1 MKILYKIIFISIFLS
16 VSSIYAQSKKIISL
30 EFRTR
35 DLPFGLTEKVPAE
48 KPVIGLAL
56 SGGGARGLAHVGVL
70 KALVEAGVDLEI
82 ITGTS
87 MGSIIGGL
95 YAVGYTVDELDS
107 IARKTNWNDLLL
119 NSGTG
124 RRELF
129 VDQKITEDRALL
141 SLRLDGLTPIIPTA
155 FNDGQKLSNYL
166 TLLILKAPIHSQN
179 NFDDLLVKF
188 RAVCT
193 NLVTGE
199 LVSIDKGLL
208 SKALRASSSV
218 SFFLTP
224 VKWDSLILVDG
235 GLVSNIPVTTTK
247 KTGADFVIAVDA
259 TSPLHSREQ
268 IKLPWFVADQVVS
281 IPMMHLNKMEVDLSD
296 ALIVPPLNNISASDF
311 SNIDS
316 IINIGYNTTVGQLEN
331 IKSKLHSIY
340 LSRLSADNFFIKNV
354 AADNDQPGEFL
365 PYLKKYASLDS
376 VSGMVLKKDMITLY
390 ESGRYNKL
398 DVELTNTGDSVRLK
412 FLYELKPII
421 KATRIVGVN
430 TVDSAYTQTLLSG
443 LAGQPYSKTLVVKYV
458 IKILKYFR
466 SKGNVIANFVK
477 EDFDPASGELL
488 LYFNMGIISD
498 IRIEGSYT
506 NKSLIMRELPFR
518 PGDYLSYG
526 KLKEGIKNLSTTSF
540 FKNVEM
546 SVVTKNNRNE
556 LVIHVEEKA
565 SNLLRFGFLAD
576 EAYNAQI
583 SLDIRDENL
592 FGSGTEAG
600 LFLFGGASNR
610 AYIFELKNHRILNTY
625 FTYNISA
632 YYKFSDIGIYEKN
645 PIGSD
650 NTFSI
655 LKTGEYR
662 QIFYGASLSL
672 GTQIEKFGN
681 LIFTGKYQFDKVKN
695 TEEDKII
702 PYKTKLVSITAS
714 TTVDNMDKYPYP
726 QRGLY
731 FTGFYET
738 AQSFLGGEQSFT
750 RVGMEFRYFFK
761 LGKRSTFVPRMRMG
775 FGDNTMPLSEQ
786 FLLGG
791 MNSFFGMRENESRGR
806 QVFLAS
812 LMYRIKLP
820 FQVFFDTYL
829 KFRYDLG
836 STWEE
841 ESQIRF
847 KDLRHGIGAT
857 ISFDTPV
864 GPADFAIGRSF
875 LLKRNLPENPV
886 SWGEILFYFSI
897 GYEINI

>member
-1 MKILYKIIFISIFLS
+1 MKILYKIIFISLFLS
-16 VSSIYAQSKKIISL
+16 LSCIHAQSKKIISL
-30 EFRTR
+30 EFRTKN
-35 DLPFGLTEKVPAE
+35 LPFGLTEKVPVE

-56 SGGGARGLAHVGVL
+56 SGGGARGLVHVGVL
-70 KALVEAGVDLEI
+70 KALLDAGIKPEI

-87 MGSIIGGL
+87 MGSIVGGL
-95 YAVGYTVDELDS
+95 YAVGYTIDELDS
-107 IARKTNWNDLLL
+107 IARNTHWNDLLL

-129 VDQKITEDRALL
+129 VDQKITEDRALFT
-141 SLRLDGLTPIIPTA
+141 LRLDGLTPVIPTA
-155 FNDGQKLSNYL
+155 FNDGQRLSNYL
-166 TLLILKAPIHSQN
+166 TLLTLKAPIHTQN

-199 LVSIDKGLL
+199 LVTIKEGLL

-218 SFFLTP
+218 SFFLKP
-224 VKWDSLILVDG
+224 VEWDSLILVDG

-247 KTGADFVIAVDA
+247 ETGADFVIAVNA
-259 TSPLHSREQ
+259 TSPLHSREE

-281 IPMMHLNKMEVDLSD
+281 IPMMHLNKKEIDLSD
-296 ALIVPPLNNISASDF
+296 ALIVPPLNNVSASDF

-316 IINIGYNTTVGQLEN
+316 IINIGYNTTIALVEN
-331 IKSKLHSIY
+331 IKSRLDSIS
-340 LSRLSADNFFIKNV
+340 LSRLSKDNFYVKNV
-354 AADNDQPGEFL
+354 IVDYNQPGEFL
-365 PYLKKYASLDS
+365 PYLKKYASMDS
-376 VSGMVLKKDMITLY
+376 VSGMVLRKDMITLY
-390 ESGRYNKL
+390 ESGRYQNL
-398 DVELTNTGDSVRLK
+398 NVELTDIGDSIRLK
-412 FLYELKPII
+412 ILYELKPLI
-421 KATRIVGVN
+421 KSIKVVGVN
-430 TVDSAYTQTLLSG
+430 TTDSTYEQKILSK

-458 IKILKYFR
+458 IKILKHLR
-466 SKGNVIANFVK
+466 SKEYVLANFVK
-477 EDFDPASGELL
+477 EDFDPETGELL
-488 LYFNMGIISD
+488 LYFDMGIISN
-498 IRIEGSYT
+498 IGSEGSYT
-506 NKSLIMRELPFR
+506 NESLVLRELPFKA
-518 PGDYLSYG
+518 GDYLSYG
-526 KLKEGIKNLSTTSF
+526 KLKEGIKNLSATSF
-540 FKNVEM
+540 FKNIEI
-546 SVVTKNNRNE
+546 SVVSENGQNN
-556 LVIHVEEKA
+556 LIIHVEEKA

-592 FGSGTEAG
+592 FGSGTEIG

-625 FTYNISA
+625 LTYNIGA
-632 YYKFSDIGIYEKN
+632 YYKFSDIGVYEQTSTS
-645 PIGSD
+645 SD
-650 NTFSI
+650 KTFST

-681 LIFTGKYQFDKVKN
+681 LIFTGKYQFDEVKN
-695 TEEDKII
+695 TEGNNVI
-702 PYKTKLVSITAS
+702 PYKTKLVSLMAS

-750 RVGMEFRYFFK
+750 KIGMEFRYFFK
-761 LGKRSTFVPRMRMG
+761 LGKRSTFVPRIMMG

-820 FQVFFDTYL
+820 FRIFFDTYL

-847 KDLRHGIGAT
+847 KDLRHGVGGV
-857 ISFDTPV
+857 ISFDTPI
-864 GPADFAIGRSF
+864 GPADFSLGRSF
-875 LLKRNLPENPV
+875 LLKRKLPENPLI
-886 SWGEILFYFSI
+886 WGDILFYFSI